1 MKSSCLDPIAG
12 KSSSQGLLRASKL
25 SSETLPGPQAII
37 PSAMKQPAFRN
48 GELNDQ
54 RHQQQTER
62 GKSRGEADNEEQR

>member
-1 MKSSCLDPIAG
+1 
-12 KSSSQGLLRASKL
+12 
-25 SSETLPGPQAII
+25 
-37 PSAMKQPAFRN
+37 MKQPAFRN